1 MAQTQPHSLE
11 GVASARIPA
20 SVTALGITAIA
31 FSSLGILG
39 AMWGALGLVMQ
50 RQAAEMMR
58 EMDASNPDSAADR
71 MMEPMLAMQEQMV
84 WLSVVDLGLS
94 GMAAIAMGAAGIV
107 VLLRSARTPTMGP
120 ALLAASAALAILST
134 ACAIY
139 IQHAMMSSMGD
150 MMSGVMSDPS
160 GAAAAGPMM
169 EQMLTMQRA
178 LSYGCVGGWL
188 LIKLS
193 FVTWAAL
200 HLRSPEIA
208 VLFGGP
214 TIIGSRGD

>member
-1 MAQTQPHSLE
+1 MAQPHAAG

-20 SVTALGITAIA
+20 SVTALAVTAIA
-31 FSSLGILG
+31 FASLGILG

-50 RQAAEMMR
+50 RQGAEMMR
-58 EMDASNPDSAADR
+58 EMDASNPGPAADHL
-71 MMEPMLAMQEQMV
+71 MEPMLAMQERML

-94 GMAAIAMGAAGIV
+94 GMAAVAMGAAGII
-107 VLLRSARTPTMGP
+107 VLLRSHRAPTMGP
-120 ALLAASAALAILST
+120 ALLAVSAALGILST

-139 IQHAMMSSMGD
+139 IQHALMSAVGD

-169 EQMLTMQRA
+169 EQMLMMQRA

-200 HLRSPEIA
+200 HLRSPAISA
-208 VLFGGP
+208 VFGGP
-214 TIIGSRGD
+214 SVLNARGD